1 MEQKFRPYLLVV
13 LTKAYTYSTQ
23 TEFILILDWLFKT
36 TALVATIRL
45 PKYCL
50 FPKGEQSQVKVAYN

>member
-23 TEFILILDWLFKT
+23 TEFILILD
-36 TALVATIRL
+36 
-45 PKYCL
+45 
-50 FPKGEQSQVKVAYN
+50 